1 MPDEETNAIVPSTA
15 PATVPDHVEHGGLI
29 WNLINRGNGTW
40 GIQQGLSHQGELVH
54 EREGE
59 AETRWRVV
67 TKTIP
72 YTEPDVGFETW
83 DAAIEHFLTAAGP
96 AAIDGQT
103 VVDGDP
109 VVGEPLG

>member
-1 MPDEETNAIVPSTA
+1 MPEEETNATVPT
-15 PATVPDHVEHGGLI
+15 TVPDHVERGGLV

-54 EREGE
+54 ERESDTS

-72 YTEPDVGFETW
+72 YTEPDLGFETW
-83 DAAIEHFLTAAGP
+83 DAAIDHFLMATGA
-96 AAIDGQT
+96 AAID
-103 VVDGDP
+103 DEAMAEGDP
-109 VVGEPLG
+109 VVDEPIG